1 MDVNEC
7 DVCMERTDGK
17 ATGTESCAI
26 AGRRACRTRGG
37 KLQRRVERDGMGW
50 QQLCK
55 EFLGGNVQ
63 HSQAPRKGGRMG

>member
-26 AGRRACRTRGG
+26 AGRGACRTRG
-37 KLQRRVERDGMGW
+37 ESFSD
-50 QQLCK
+50 
-55 EFLGGNVQ
+55 
-63 HSQAPRKGGRMG
+63 A